1 MSLEEVFLE
10 SCCGDDMD
18 QVRRWLALGANVN
31 WKRDSD
37 GESGLHIAVS
47 YNNGELLE
55 LLLSQ
60 PGVDVNITDNYNVTP
75 LIVAFKRGHENIV
88 RRLCQVN
95 GVELNVRDVDGWTA
109 SHFAVNS
116 NKHQCIEIL
125 RTLLN

>member
-1 MSLEEVFLE
+1 MV
-10 SCCGDDMD
+10 
-18 QVRRWLALGANVN
+18 LGANVN
-31 WKRDSD
+31 WKRESD
-37 GESGLHIAVS
+37 GWSGLHIAALMN
-47 YNNGELLE
+47 YGELLE

-60 PGVDVNITDNYNVTP
+60 PGVDVNITNKKSSTP
-75 LIVAFKRGHENIV
+75 LMVACRYGRENIV

-125 RTLLN
+125 RTLLNIDWNVRDNDGDYPLSLAV